1 MKRWIKSLFSI
12 FNFKTESSKW
22 ITVILP
28 ALLLGVFFY
37 LISFSHMYSKTYD
50 IERFNRADET
60 IRSPITIEDEVETD
74 RIMRET
80 VQSVSDRYAIVDDIT
95 EEQITYL
102 EEIFDAVDK
111 IYEENEIKKEEKAES
126 DKDKDEDLSPLS
138 NEEMVYE
145 LKEVLSSEIT
155 DNIDDVFF
163 MQLFEMDEKERN
175 KGKELYIKTVKKI
188 LKEGVRAEN
197 IESAKDEL
205 KNTLKFSSL
214 GEEEKDAFGKLISF
228 SIVENSI
235 YDVEKTMEARRTAAS
250 KVEPVV
256 IQSGDIIV
264 REGQIIT
271 NELYEDLKLVGLL
284 NKERSV
290 FPAIGLAILMLF
302 ITSTIAYELY
312 RLYKRNQ
319 LDRGKVL
326 SILFISVITA
336 TFMKVISYFYD
347 PLNPLYLLAPI
358 ATGVLLIK
366 MLIFERLSIVMAVVY
381 AILGS
386 ILFNGQIPSSL
397 NMEAFIYFLFFQ
409 FAGIFLLTNVRD
421 RVIIVKV
428 AFGMALINI
437 MMIFMFIFFS
447 FEKFALKSL
456 LIHSS
461 YGVGAAILAAIL
473 TIGLLPFFETGLGIL
488 SDNKLLALANPNQK
502 LIKKIL
508 TEAPGTYHHSVM
520 VANLSESA
528 CEAIGA
534 NGLLARVGSYYHDI
548 GKTVNPQYFIENQ
561 VAIKNPHD
569 FISAKESAKI
579 IISHVTDGVRMLKE
593 HNLPKEIIDICEQHH
608 GTSLVE
614 YFYRTEV
621 NNKPDTTVDKADFRY
636 PGPKPL
642 TKEAG
647 IISICDSVEA
657 AVRSLKEPSTEKI
670 EEIIDAIINSKLTDG
685 QLDYTP
691 LTLEELH
698 LIRNTV
704 VEALKGIFHS
714 RIEYPDEEE

>member
-1 MKRWIKSLFSI
+1 MKSLFSI
-12 FNFKTESSKW
+12 FNTQSSKW

-37 LISFSHMYSKTYD
+37 LISFNHMYSKTYD

-80 VQSVSDRYAIVDDIT
+80 VQSVGDRYAIVDDIT
-95 EEQITYL
+95 EEQIKYL

-111 IYEENEIKKEEKAES
+111 IYEENETKEAEKT
-126 DKDKDEDLSPLS
+126 DDKDEDLSPLS

-188 LKEGVRAEN
+188 LNEGVRAEN

-205 KNTLKFSSL
+205 KNTIKFSSL
-214 GEEEKDAFGKLISF
+214 GEGEKDVFSKLIPF

-235 YDVEKTMEARRTAAS
+235 YDVEKTVEARRTAAS
-250 KVEPVV
+250 KVEPVI

-284 NKERSV
+284 NKERSI
-290 FPAIGLAILMLF
+290 FPAIGLAILMLL

-312 RLYKRNQ
+312 RLYKRKQ
-319 LDRGKVL
+319 LDSGKVL

-366 MLIFERLSIVMAVVY
+366 MLIFERLSIIMAVVY

-409 FAGIFLLTNVRD
+409 FAGIYLLTNVRD
-421 RVIIVKV
+421 RVMIVKV
-428 AFGMALINI
+428 AFGMALINV

-447 FEKFALKSL
+447 FEKFEIKSL

-461 YGVGAAILAAIL
+461 FGIGAAILAAIL

-488 SDNKLLALANPNQK
+488 SDSKLLALANPNQK

-579 IISHVTDGVRMLKE
+579 IINHVTDGTRMLKE

-621 NNKPDTTVDKADFRY
+621 NNNPDTTVDKADFRY
-636 PGPKPL
+636 PGPKPR

-670 EEIIDAIINSKLTDG
+670 EEIIDAII
-685 QLDYTP
+685 
-691 LTLEELH
+691 
-698 LIRNTV
+698 
-704 VEALKGIFHS
+704 
-714 RIEYPDEEE
+714 